1 MRGSLRV
8 HVKPVQHWFPGSGE
22 RAQFLRLGRNPVSTR
37 CPGEGYAGSVRRLC
51 GGGGVPAAGL
61 SRDNGGSEEGRA
73 IRSALGPAG
82 LSP

>member
-1 MRGSLRV
+1 MRAPCVG
-8 HVKPVQHWFPGSGE
+8 F
-22 RAQFLRLGRNPVSTR
+22 A
-37 CPGEGYAGSVRRLC
+37 
-51 GGGGVPAAGL
+51 GGGVPAAGL